1 MIITRKSST
10 SISGGAIRKATPAEQ
25 LFKNKNPFAVI
36 ALGGYG
42 RKDLC
47 LFSDID
53 VMILFNSR
61 VPSTA
66 GKLVEDILYP
76 LWNAGLEL
84 GYGIRSIKDSL
95 SLAKEDFEV
104 MTSMMDARFICGDSP
119 LYLSF
124 MDELQKKAIRKKLT
138 AFKRWLDREGP
149 ASQNHIR

>member
-1 MIITRKSST
+1 MTAPYTELLKERDDLTSLFAPGEVSTLFHDHYTEIIDQYFRRSHQESDA
-10 SISGGAIRKATPAEQ
+10 GRQ

-61 VPSTA
+61 VPAMA

-84 GYGIRSIKDSL
+84 GYAIRSIKDSL
-95 SLAKEDFEV
+95 SLAK
-104 MTSMMDARFICGDSP
+104 A
-119 LYLSF
+119 
-124 MDELQKKAIRKKLT
+124 
-138 AFKRWLDREGP
+138 
-149 ASQNHIR
+149 